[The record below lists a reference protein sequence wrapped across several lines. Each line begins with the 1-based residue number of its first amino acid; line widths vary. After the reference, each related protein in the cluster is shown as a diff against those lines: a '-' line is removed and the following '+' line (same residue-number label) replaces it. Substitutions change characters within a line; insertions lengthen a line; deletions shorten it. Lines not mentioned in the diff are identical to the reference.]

1 MKKNLTRITLSV
13 IFAILMCFSAFAL
26 TLDSAESDLSMTV
39 SSTDEISLAAS
50 DEFDLIFYEDFQN
63 FKTPTNIVTG
73 GFAPVHTRQRF
84 LM

>member
-39 SSTDEISLAAS
+39 SSTAEISLAAA

-63 FKTPTNIVTG
+63 VTHNLG
-73 GFAPVHTRQRF
+73 TTERHCMKITE
-84 LM
+84 L